1 MKAPLILG
9 NDLRKMVADTLAVLS
24 YSPAISINQDALG
37 IQARRVAVQYPANL
51 SLSGPDV
58 LAVVAKCD
66 PSRSTQTWFFANVA
80 NASAPPGGLLQTID
94 NTSETKWCMSPSI
107 PTWGYWGEGIW
118 RAEVCPSVPDS
129 SLLFFAQG
137 PGGAGV
143 KNYTMNSANL
153 TGSGS
158 LKGFGWSNQLGASGP
173 WPHARYV
180 ADRDTQVQTLNSNVF
195 LLDLSAASDP
205 SKGSRIQAADTTGIL
220 DDDLVGNVAKGGT
233 FCQDLVPGGMLEVWA
248 GPLTG
253 GRIAVAGD
261 CDCAMGK
268 HWGS

>member
-1 MKAPLILG
+1 
-9 NDLRKMVADTLAVLS
+9 
-24 YSPAISINQDALG
+24 
-37 IQARRVAVQYPANL
+37 
-51 SLSGPDV
+51 
-58 LAVVAKCD
+58 
-66 PSRSTQTWFFANVA
+66 
-80 NASAPPGGLLQTID
+80 
-94 NTSETKWCMSPSI
+94 
-107 PTWGYWGEGIW
+107 
-118 RAEVCPSVPDS
+118 
-129 SLLFFAQG
+129 
-137 PGGAGV
+137 V
-143 KNYTMNSANL
+143 KNYTINSANL

-233 FCQDLVPGGMLEVWA
+233 FCLDLIPGGMLEVWA

-253 GRIAVAGD
+253 GRIAVALFNRSPT
-261 CDCAMGK
+261 MGTVVAQ
-268 HWGS
+268 WGSIGARDGVKYTAMDVWTGNDLGVFEGSFSAEVAPRNVQYAILSPVA